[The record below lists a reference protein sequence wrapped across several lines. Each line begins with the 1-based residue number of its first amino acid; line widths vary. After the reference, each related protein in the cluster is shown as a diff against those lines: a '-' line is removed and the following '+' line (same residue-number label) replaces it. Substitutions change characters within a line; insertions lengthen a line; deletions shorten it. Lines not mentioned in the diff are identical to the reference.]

1 MSKKRHH
8 LAIQLEK
15 EKQERLDN
23 GPIELTVDQLWEY
36 SGKIEEFPKEY
47 VVYEEAMIRKVKAI
61 RKLKAVKIEKPTRK
75 EYYKEYWRKYKIKAL
90 KKLENGKKN
99 TG

>member
-8 LAIQLEK
+8 LAVQLEK

-23 GPIELTVDQLWEY
+23 GPIELTVDQLWKY
-36 SGKIEEFPKEY
+36 SGRIEEISKDY
-47 VVYEEAMIRKVKAI
+47 YDYTEAALKN
-61 RKLKAVKIEKPTRK
+61 LKAVKIEKPNRK

-90 KKLENGKKN
+90 KKLKNGKKN

>member
-1 MSKKRHH
+1 MIKKRHH

-23 GPIELTVDQLWEY
+23 GPIVKTADQLWKY
-36 SGKIEEFPKEY
+36 SGKTEEPSREY
-47 VVYEEAMIRKVKAI
+47 IVIKN
-61 RKLKAVKIEKPTRK
+61 LKAVKIEKPNRK